1 MYYGNSG
8 AKIRFSSSK
17 SKTASS
23 VFPHLYDSVRISE
36 DQVTNKKLKAAT
48 GLVNLDAL
56 FLTKKEIDNLFES
69 CILLDS
75 WIQLKNILKRN
86 RSPCTEAS
94 AANFFSKVL
103 YL

>member
-56 FLTKKEIDNLFES
+56 LLTKKEIDNLFKS

-75 WIQLKNILKRN
+75 
-86 RSPCTEAS
+86 
-94 AANFFSKVL
+94 
-103 YL
+103 

>member
-36 DQVTNKKLKAAT
+36 DQVTNKNAT

-75 WIQLKNILKRN
+75 
-86 RSPCTEAS
+86 
-94 AANFFSKVL
+94 
-103 YL
+103 

>member
-1 MYYGNSG
+1 MIS
-8 AKIRFSSSK
+8 KIK
-17 SKTASS
+17 P

-36 DQVTNKKLKAAT
+36 DQVANKKLKAAT

-75 WIQLKNILKRN
+75 
-86 RSPCTEAS
+86 
-94 AANFFSKVL
+94 
-103 YL
+103 

>member
-75 WIQLKNILKRN
+75 WIQLKNILKKK
-86 RSPCTEAS
+86 SQP
-94 AANFFSKVL
+94 L
-103 YL
+103 H